1 MRQWI
6 LLGIGISLVLVVT
19 ISVRLYLMTPTVT
32 VPAISLD
39 AGQTIDTSA
48 PARGR
53 VLPLSQ

>member
-1 MRQWI
+1 M
-6 LLGIGISLVLVVT
+6 LLGIGVSLVLVVT
-19 ISVRLYLMTPTVT
+19 ISLRMYLSVVPVVP

-53 VLPLSQ
+53 VLPLSP